1 MAPIESFEHDSTAGR
16 IAFGCGTIGDFGATF
31 AALDAD
37 RALVV
42 CGSNV
47 GANRRLMDAASPTGA
62 GIATTGDDLRL
73 LTPPSMCAPRRNRL
87 ADQRRPHPLSCA
99 LHGYR
104 GRCTVLPG
112 PLHRLPFGTEDPPQE
127 LVLRPSEV
135 SIERRCGDAISQ
147 SASLTNEN
155 RRSSSRE

>member
-1 MAPIESFEHDSTAGR
+1 MAPIESFEHDSTASR

-47 GANRRLMDAASPTGA
+47 GANCRLMDIASPTGV

-73 LTPPSMCAPRRNRL
+73 PTPPSMCASRTEPACRS
-87 ADQRRPHPLSCA
+87 APTAPVIVCA
-99 LHGYR
+99 
-104 GRCTVLPG
+104 TWLPG
-112 PLHRLPFGTEDPPQE
+112 PLHRLTGAAAPSS
-127 LVLRPSEV
+127 LR
-135 SIERRCGDAISQ
+135 D
-147 SASLTNEN
+147 
-155 RRSSSRE
+155 